1 MSAASLDEQP
11 KLSVVVPAASPG
23 GDSLG
28 KSPRPQVPPD
38 GEEDEG
44 IHSDEEEV
52 KAMHGLTTAN
62 LIPCRGTLQSHDY
75 SHYVAPGSTLN
86 KPPHLTPSR
95 WSSDNSNHLFR
106 MVASY
111 FLQIDCTHTME

>member
-1 MSAASLDEQP
+1 MSAASLDEEP
-11 KLSVVVPAASPG
+11 KLSVVVPAASGG

-52 KAMHGLTTAN
+52 KAMHVYKAFSN
-62 LIPCRGTLQSHDY
+62 SN
-75 SHYVAPGSTLN
+75 STLSWY
-86 KPPHLTPSR
+86 LTI
-95 WSSDNSNHLFR
+95 L
-106 MVASY
+106 
-111 FLQIDCTHTME
+111 

>member
-23 GDSLG
+23 GDSVG

-52 KAMHGLTTAN
+52 KAMHGLTTA
-62 LIPCRGTLQSHDY
+62 IVPCHGTLQSHNCL
-75 SHYVAPGSTLN
+75 HCVAPGST
-86 KPPHLTPSR
+86 
-95 WSSDNSNHLFR
+95 F
-106 MVASY
+106 
-111 FLQIDCTHTME
+111 F